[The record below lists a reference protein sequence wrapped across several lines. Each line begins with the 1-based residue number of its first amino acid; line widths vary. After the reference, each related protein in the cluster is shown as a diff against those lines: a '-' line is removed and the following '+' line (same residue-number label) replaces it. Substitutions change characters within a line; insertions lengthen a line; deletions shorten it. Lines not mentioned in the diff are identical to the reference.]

1 MVGQCDDRGVGE
13 AMSARCI
20 QVRTASRRDEGF
32 SLLETVFALGILA
45 IVAMG
50 ILPLGLLAVSTTE
63 NQGHLMARTTEYAQ
77 DKLEQLMVLSFGDS
91 TSDTRVFPATN
102 AGGTGLTPGGSADT
116 TAPAANYVD
125 YLDINGN
132 VLGGGGGGAPAN
144 WFYMRAWRVEE
155 VDPGNTTCP
164 LVAPAKCL
172 KRVTVSASV
181 RATGN
186 GVVGLVPRS
195 TVSALKTYPF

>member
-1 MVGQCDDRGVGE
+1 MGE
-13 AMSARCI
+13 AMTTQFGSARA
-20 QVRTASRRDEGF
+20 VRVAEEGF

-50 ILPLGLLAVSTTE
+50 ILPLGLLAVTTTE

-77 DKLEQLMVLSFGDS
+77 DKLEQLMALSFGDS
-91 TSDTRVFPATN
+91 TSDTRAFPATT
-102 AGGTGLTPGGSADT
+102 AGGTGLAVGGSSDT
-116 TAPAANYVD
+116 TAPVASYVD

-132 VLGGGGGGAPAN
+132 VLAAGGGGAAPAN
-144 WFYMRAWRVEE
+144 WYYTRVWRVEE
-155 VDPGNTTCP
+155 VDPGNTSCP

-172 KRVTVSASV
+172 KRITVSSTV
-181 RATGN
+181 RATAN
-186 GVVGLVPRS
+186 GIVGLVPRS

>member
-1 MVGQCDDRGVGE
+1 MPAATRGN
-13 AMSARCI
+13 A
-20 QVRTASRRDEGF
+20 DEGF

-50 ILPLGLLAVSTTE
+50 ILPLGLLAVTTTE

-77 DKLEQLMVLSFGDS
+77 DKLEQLMALSFGDS
-91 TSDTRVFPATN
+91 TSDTRAFPAPAT
-102 AGGTGLTPGGSADT
+102 GGSGLTPGGSADT
-116 TAPAANYVD
+116 SAPSANYVD
-125 YLDINGN
+125 YLDMNGN
-132 VLGGGGGGAPAN
+132 VLAVGGGGGAPAN

-164 LVAPAKCL
+164 LVAPRLCL
-172 KRVTVSASV
+172 KRITVSATV
-181 RATGN
+181 RVTAN

-195 TVSALKTYPF
+195 TVAALKTYPF

>member
-1 MVGQCDDRGVGE
+1 MTAEGIQ
-13 AMSARCI
+13 AR
-20 QVRTASRRDEGF
+20 RATTTDEGF
-32 SLLETVFALGILA
+32 SLLETVIALGILA

-77 DKLEQLMVLSFGDS
+77 DKLEQLMALSFGDS
-91 TSDTRVFPATN
+91 TSDTRVFPAATT
-102 AGGTGLTPGGSADT
+102 GGAGLTPGGSADT
-116 TAPAANYVD
+116 SAPANNYVD

-132 VLGGGGGGAPAN
+132 VLAAGGGGGAPAN
-144 WFYMRAWRVEE
+144 WFYMRAWRVEQ
-155 VDPGNTTCP
+155 VNAGNTTCP
-164 LVAPAKCL
+164 LAAGTFCL
-172 KRVTVSASV
+172 KRITVSATV
-181 RATGN
+181 RVTAN

>member
-1 MVGQCDDRGVGE
+1 MICQ
-13 AMSARCI
+13 SI
-20 QVRTASRRDEGF
+20 QSRTAPRRDEGF

-77 DKLEQLMVLSFGDS
+77 DKLEQLMALSFGDS
-91 TSDTRVFPATN
+91 TSDTRVFPATT
-102 AGGTGLTPGGSADT
+102 AGGTGLAPGGSANT
-116 TAPAANYVD
+116 AAPAANYAD

-132 VLGGGGGGAPAN
+132 VLAAGGGAPAN
-144 WFYMRAWRVEE
+144 WYYTRVWQIEE

-172 KRVTVSASV
+172 KRITVSATV
-181 RATGN
+181 RVTGN

>member
-1 MVGQCDDRGVGE
+1 
-13 AMSARCI
+13 MSSQCI
-20 QVRTASRRDEGF
+20 QARTAIRRDEGF

-77 DKLEQLMVLSFGDS
+77 DKLEQLMALSFGDS
-91 TSDTRVFPATN
+91 TSDTRVFPGTN

-172 KRVTVSASV
+172 KRITVSATV
-181 RATGN
+181 RVTAN

>member
-1 MVGQCDDRGVGE
+1 MTSQPDTLRLG
-13 AMSARCI
+13 
-20 QVRTASRRDEGF
+20 RRAEEGF
-32 SLLETVFALGILA
+32 SLFETIFALGILS

-50 ILPLGLLAVSTTE
+50 ILPLGLLAVTTTE

-77 DKLEQLMVLSFGDS
+77 DKLEQLMALSFGDS
-91 TSDTRVFPATN
+91 TSNTRVFPATFT
-102 AGGTGLTPGGSADT
+102 GGTGLAPGGSFDT
-116 TAPAANYVD
+116 AAPAAGYVD

-132 VLGGGGGGAPAN
+132 VLGAGAGGGAPAD

-155 VDPGNTTCP
+155 VDPGNTSCP
-164 LVAPAKCL
+164 LVAPALCL
-172 KRVTVSASV
+172 KRITVSSSV
-181 RATGN
+181 RATAN

>member
-1 MVGQCDDRGVGE
+1 
-13 AMSARCI
+13 MSARCI

-102 AGGTGLTPGGSADT
+102 AAG
-116 TAPAANYVD
+116 
-125 YLDINGN
+125 
-132 VLGGGGGGAPAN
+132 
-144 WFYMRAWRVEE
+144 F
-155 VDPGNTTCP
+155 
-164 LVAPAKCL
+164 
-172 KRVTVSASV
+172 
-181 RATGN
+181 
-186 GVVGLVPRS
+186 
-195 TVSALKTYPF
+195 F

>member
-1 MVGQCDDRGVGE
+1 MVGQFHDRSVGE
-13 AMSARCI
+13 AMTSHCMQARI
-20 QVRTASRRDEGF
+20 AAGREQGF

-77 DKLEQLMVLSFGDS
+77 DKLEQLMALSFGDS
-91 TSDTRVFPATN
+91 TSDTRVFPATS
-102 AGGTGLTPGGSADT
+102 AGGTGLAPGGSADT
-116 TAPAANYVD
+116 TAPAASYVD

-132 VLGGGGGGAPAN
+132 VLGGGGGAPAN

-164 LVAPAKCL
+164 LVAPARCL
-172 KRVTVSASV
+172 KRITVSATV
-181 RATGN
+181 RVTAN
-186 GVVGLVPRS
+186 GVVGLIPRS